1 MRTLHLNAPIL
12 EKNNNETMDKEK
24 RLLLLQLKS
33 DLKEVLRLTREKSDE
48 LIVAFRKENEKTNEK
63 VDDLEYYLTSL
74 LDITKEMKKLCS
86 DEKITTESEPKKIN
100 IDSTD
105 FDNFLNNLSKSNDS
119 ESLQEVLDVLENWE
133 RYELCAVVNNK
144 IKLVMAKSA

>member
-1 MRTLHLNAPIL
+1 MKLYLNTSIL
-12 EKNNNETMDKEK
+12 RLVNFDIMDKEK

-48 LIVAFRKENEKTNEK
+48 LISTFRNDNERANEK
-63 VDDLEYYLTSL
+63 VEDLEYYLTSL

-86 DEKITTESEPKKIN
+86 NEKTTEDSEAKQIN
-100 IDSTD
+100 IDSME
-105 FDNFLNNLSKSNDS
+105 FDNFLSQLSTSNDK
-119 ESLQEVLDVLENWE
+119 ESLQEILNVLETWE
-133 RYELCAVVNNK
+133 RYELCAVVNKK

>member
-1 MRTLHLNAPIL
+1 
-12 EKNNNETMDKEK
+12 MDKEK

-48 LIVAFRKENEKTNEK
+48 LITAFRKESEKTTEK

-86 DEKITTESEPKKIN
+86 VEKIPTDSKPDHIN
-100 IDSTD
+100 IDSME
-105 FDNFLNNLSKSNDS
+105 FDNFLSQLSKSNDA
-119 ESLQEVLDVLENWE
+119 ESLQEILSVLENWE
-133 RYELCAVVNNK
+133 RYELCAVVNDK
-144 IKLVMAKSA
+144 IKLVMSKPA